1 MMIRVLMLAAL
12 AATPV
17 LAQEADD
24 DNAPPQRVRSVLL
37 YGDDQCPKASSEEE
51 VVICSKVGES
61 PYRIPKSLRKSEPT
75 PASTSWKRRAELV
88 DEVNRQVLPGSCSP
102 IGSYGHTGCT
112 IQMLQNW
119 RAERAAQKAEEAA
132 IPGGE
137 N

>member
-1 MMIRVLMLAAL
+1 MIRMLMLAML

-17 LAQEADD
+17 AAQEAEDG
-24 DNAPPQRVRSVLL
+24 NEPPQRVRSVLL
-37 YGDDQCPKASSEEE
+37 YGNETCPKPTSEDE
-51 VVICSKVGES
+51 VVICSNAGES
-61 PYRIPKSLRKSEPT
+61 PYRIPKSLRKSKFSPE
-75 PASTSWKRRAELV
+75 SVSWTRRAELV

-119 RAERAAQKAEEAA
+119 RADRAAQKAEEAA

-137 N
+137 E

>member
-1 MMIRVLMLAAL
+1 MIRVLMLAAL

-17 LAQEADD
+17 LAQEADA

-75 PASTSWKRRAELV
+75 PASTSWTRRAELV